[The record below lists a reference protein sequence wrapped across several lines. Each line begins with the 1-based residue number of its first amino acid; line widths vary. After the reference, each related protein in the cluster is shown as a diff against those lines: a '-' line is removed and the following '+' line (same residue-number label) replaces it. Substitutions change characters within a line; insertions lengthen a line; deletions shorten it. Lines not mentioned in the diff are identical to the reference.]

1 MFRALIFILISSFTI
16 NCFASIAVNKSRI
29 VFKGQSRLSNEIT
42 VANSGA
48 NAIILQSWID
58 DGEFSQTP
66 IQIKSPFIV
75 VPAVTRLNPGERRS
89 FKIIKTNNLSDKTSE
104 SLYWLNIYEVDLHKK
119 NSESSLR
126 VGVNTQMKVFYQP
139 SEMRGN
145 KIDAANRVLI
155 TKKKENGKNVL
166 AFHNT
171 SDYCVSLASITLNA
185 SGQKYKLPDSMDMT
199 LMPRS
204 GKSFPLPAGHD
215 NGYSSVSFS
224 VVNDDGTISNFNRR
238 L

>member
-1 MFRALIFILISSFTI
+1 MFRTLIFILISSFTI

-29 VFKGQSRLSNEIT
+29 VFKGRSLLSNEIT
-42 VANSGA
+42 VANSGT

-58 DGEFSQTP
+58 DGEFSQVP
-66 IQIKSPFIV
+66 IQVKSPFIV

-89 FKIIKTNNLSDKTSE
+89 FKIIKTNNLVDENKE
-104 SLYWLNIYEVDLHKK
+104 NLYWLNIYEVDLQKK
-119 NSESSLR
+119 TSESSLR
-126 VGVNTQMKVFYQP
+126 VGVNTQIKVFYQP
-139 SEMRGN
+139 SEMRGK

-155 TKKKENGKNVL
+155 TKKKENGHNVL
-166 AFHNT
+166 AFYNT

-204 GKSFPLPAGHD
+204 GKSFPLPADQD